1 LYVTCQPFYRVV
13 THPDTRERTVALSA
27 DDKIAIQELSN
38 AHFRHLDSHEVDE
51 WAGCWVPDG
60 VFYATYG
67 TYEGH
72 DAIKEFL
79 HGHIAAGKE
88 DGARHLGTN
97 YVISGDGDRADVYSL
112 VVKVQVEKPPF
123 IIATGV
129 YLDVVVRTAD
139 GWKFESRKLDID
151 KGVFAAAEQAAAAS
165 AS

>member
-1 LYVTCQPFYRVV
+1 
-13 THPDTRERTVALSA
+13 VALSA

-38 AHFRHLDSHEVDE
+38 THFRLLDSHDVDA

-79 HGHIAAGKE
+79 TGHIAAGKE
-88 DGARHLGTN
+88 DGARHLGVN
-97 YVISGDGDRADVYSL
+97 YVITGDGDRAEVYSL
-112 VVKVQVEKPPF
+112 VVKVQVEKAPF

-151 KGVFAAAEQAAAAS
+151 KGVFAAAEAAAAS